1 MCFNLDSHSSPRV
14 STQSSTTTSFAES
27 TNSSKPSRR
36 NIKGNILVRGKEQ
49 NKEKE
54 IFTFVAVAVAS
65 AAIMSLLVLFLVL
78 RYRKKTPRARPGM
91 LYTRTKYIYT
101 ESCIA
106 LYFIKSEMI
115 EHKGYVP
122 SPCRIY
128 IHLVGLVIFCV
139 LSFIYF
145 KVLII

>member
-36 NIKGNILVRGKEQ
+36 NIKGNILARGKEQ

-78 RYRKKTPRARPGM
+78 RYRKKPPRARPGM
-91 LYTRTKYIYT
+91 LYILERNI
-101 ESCIA
+101 
-106 LYFIKSEMI
+106 FIQN
-115 EHKGYVP
+115 
-122 SPCRIY
+122 
-128 IHLVGLVIFCV
+128 
-139 LSFIYF
+139 
-145 KVLII
+145 LI